1 MELSF
6 RRGGKIEYV
15 RVKDV
20 RDWKELYIEIDEG
33 KCVMDE
39 QQNEEE
45 RSKTNDDEDK
55 EGA

>member
-20 RDWKELYIEIDEG
+20 RDWKLYIEIDEG
-33 KCVMDE
+33 KCIMDE
-39 QQNEEE
+39 KQNEEE
-45 RSKTNDDEDK
+45 RSETNEDEDK
-55 EGA
+55 EGV